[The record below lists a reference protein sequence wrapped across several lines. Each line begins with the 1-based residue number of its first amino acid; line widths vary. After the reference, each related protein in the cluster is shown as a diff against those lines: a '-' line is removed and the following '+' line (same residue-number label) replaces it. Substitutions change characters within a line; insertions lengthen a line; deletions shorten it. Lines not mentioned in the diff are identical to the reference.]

1 MLCVQYVWLCDCV
14 CLNCV
19 CPATEPGEGGL
30 SFRLCG
36 MSSNLW
42 VGRVVEWMQWPA
54 AFPFPTFL
62 LKQGS
67 PSLQIYEDTWI
78 CSFPISLFPQ
88 LNTSQS
94 TITVSKFVKVCD
106 YYAELSCIAMNYE
119 RSHVEMCAVVISFAN
134 IYICLSFFRSFHKYK
149 TYRC

>member
-1 MLCVQYVWLCDCV
+1 MWTCEARSSLRSVLQLFRHEAGMQSRNDNVPSMLDWQCFVCSVYGCVTV

-54 AFPFPTFL
+54 AFPFPMFL

-67 PSLQIYEDTWI
+67 PSLQIYKDTWI
-78 CSFPISLFPQ
+78 CSFPISLFLQ
-88 LNTSQS
+88 
-94 TITVSKFVKVCD
+94 
-106 YYAELSCIAMNYE
+106 
-119 RSHVEMCAVVISFAN
+119 
-134 IYICLSFFRSFHKYK
+134 
-149 TYRC
+149 